1 MYQFFKLLVDL
12 YEGGVW
18 VRQFPTQLG
27 SSSATDITPKARS
40 AYRML
45 ITSEVKRLESERIL
59 PNEADVIS
67 VGITS
72 VNFENNL
79 RNIIIKMKIKVLK
92 AMTNIESFK

>member
-1 MYQFFKLLVDL
+1 
-12 YEGGVW
+12 
-18 VRQFPTQLG
+18 
-27 SSSATDITPKARS
+27 
-40 AYRML
+40 ML
-45 ITSEVKRLESERIL
+45 ITSEVKRLETKRIL